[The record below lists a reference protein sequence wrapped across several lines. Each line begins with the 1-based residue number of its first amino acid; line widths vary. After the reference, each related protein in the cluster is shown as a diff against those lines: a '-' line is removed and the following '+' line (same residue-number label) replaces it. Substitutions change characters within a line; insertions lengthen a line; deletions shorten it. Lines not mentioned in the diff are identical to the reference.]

1 MSYDGGAMKRWVD
14 RFAQHVREHG
24 ELKPTTV
31 QGYLIYLEHL
41 ARFLERRGVRTVR
54 RLRLAELDAFLAH
67 RGARMSP
74 RSLYVVRAALRAF
87 LKYLYVLGELE
98 WDFGGDLARPSRFS
112 ADQRPKYLPWTEV
125 EGLLSGIDRDKPVG
139 KRAYAVL
146 ALLACQGLRAGEVA
160 KLRLEDLDF
169 KAGSIFIRER
179 KNGRSARL
187 PMAARVKGALEDYLQ
202 VRPASE
208 HGEVFLTVA
217 VPLRPLKPV
226 GVGRAVGS
234 RLRRR
239 FPGRVESCGSHVL
252 RHSFAKCLLDRGAR
266 LTDLGLML
274 GHRHLRSTLMY
285 ARIATEELREV
296 ADNYARLL

>member
-1 MSYDGGAMKRWVD
+1 MKRWVD
-14 RFAQHVREHG
+14 RFAQHAGEHG
-24 ELKPTTV
+24 GLKPTTV
-31 QGYLIYLEHL
+31 KVYLVWLEHL

-54 RLRLAELDAFLAH
+54 RLRLAELDAFMAQ

-74 RSLYVVRAALRAF
+74 RSLYNVRAALRAF
-87 LKYLYVLGELE
+87 LRYLYVVGELE
-98 WDFGGDLARPSRFS
+98 WDFGGELARPSRFS
-112 ADQRPKYLPWTEV
+112 ADQRPKYLPWAEV
-125 EGLLSGIDRDKPVG
+125 EALLSGVDRDSPVG

-169 KAGSIFIRER
+169 EAGSIFVRER
-179 KNGRSARL
+179 KNGRSGRL
-187 PMAARVKGALEDYLQ
+187 PMSARAREALEDYLR
-202 VRPASE
+202 VRPANVRA
-208 HGEVFLTVA
+208 EVFLTVKGA
-217 VPLRPLKPV
+217 PTPMSP
-226 GVGRAVGS
+226 GAVGQAAS
-234 RLRRR
+234 WRLRRR
-239 FPGRVESCGSHVL
+239 FPKRLEPRGAHVL

>member
-1 MSYDGGAMKRWVD
+1 MSYDAGAMKRWID

-24 ELKPTTV
+24 ELKPTTIQV
-31 QGYLIYLEHL
+31 YLIWLKQL

-74 RSLYVVRAALRAF
+74 RSLYTVRAALRAF
-87 LKYLYVLGELE
+87 LRYLYVLGELE

-112 ADQRPKYLPWTEV
+112 ADQRPKYLPWAEV
-125 EGLLSGIDRDKPVG
+125 EGFLSGVDRDSPVG

-146 ALLACQGLRAGEVA
+146 TLLACQGLRAGEVA

-169 KAGSIFIRER
+169 EAGSIFVRER
-179 KNGRSARL
+179 KNGQSARL
-187 PMAARVKGALEDYLQ
+187 PMSARVKEALEDYLR

-208 HGEVFLTVA
+208 CAEVFLTLGGA
-217 VPLRPLKPV
+217 LRPLSPG
-226 GVGRAVGS
+226 GVGSVAS
-234 RLRRR
+234 QRLRRR
-239 FPGRVESCGSHVL
+239 FPRRTESCGAHAL

-266 LTDLGLML
+266 LTDLGLIL

>member
-1 MSYDGGAMKRWVD
+1 M
-14 RFAQHVREHG
+14 
-24 ELKPTTV
+24 
-31 QGYLIYLEHL
+31 
-41 ARFLERRGVRTVR
+41 
-54 RLRLAELDAFLAH
+54 
-67 RGARMSP
+67 
-74 RSLYVVRAALRAF
+74 RAF
-87 LKYLYVLGELE
+87 LRYLYIQGELE

-112 ADQRPKYLPWTEV
+112 ADQRPKYLPWSEV
-125 EGLLSGIDRDKPVG
+125 EAFLSGVDRASPVG

-146 ALLACQGLRAGEVA
+146 TLLACQGLRAGEVA
-160 KLRLEDLDF
+160 KLRLEDLDLE
-169 KAGSIFIRER
+169 AGSIFVRER
-179 KNGRSARL
+179 KNGQSARL
-187 PMAARVKGALEDYLQ
+187 PMSARAKEALEDYVQ

-208 HGEVFLTVA
+208 RGPVFVTVDTS
-217 VPLRPLKPV
+217 LKPMSAV
-226 GVGRAVGS
+226 GVGRLAGS

-239 FPGRVESCGSHVL
+239 FPGRIESCGSHVL

>member
-1 MSYDGGAMKRWVD
+1 MRGLLD
-14 RFAQHVREHG
+14 RFAEHAREHG
-24 ELKPTTV
+24 ELKPLTV
-31 QGYLIYLEHL
+31 RSYLAWLEKL
-41 ARFLERRGVRTVR
+41 ARFLERRGARTVR

-74 RSLYVVRAALRAF
+74 RSLYVVRAAMRAF
-87 LKYLYVLGELE
+87 LRYLYVQGELE
-98 WDFGGDLARPSRFS
+98 WDIGGDLARPSRFS
-112 ADQRPKYLPWTEV
+112 ADQRPKYLPWAEV
-125 EGLLSGIDRDKPVG
+125 EGLLSGIDRDRPVG

-146 ALLACQGLRAGEVA
+146 TLLACQGLRAGEVA
-160 KLRLEDLDF
+160 KLRLEDIDF
-169 KAGSIFIRER
+169 KTGSIFIRER

-187 PMAARVKGALEDYLQ
+187 PMSARAKEALEDYLR

-208 HGEVFLTVA
+208 RGPAFVTVDTS
-217 VPLRPLKPV
+217 LKPMSAA
-226 GVGRAVGS
+226 GVGDLAGA

>member
-1 MSYDGGAMKRWVD
+1 MKRWVD
-14 RFAQHVREHG
+14 RFARHVREHG

-31 QGYLIYLEHL
+31 QVYLIWLKHL
-41 ARFLERRGVRTVR
+41 ARYLELRGVRTVR

-74 RSLYVVRAALRAF
+74 RSLYGVRAAMRAF
-87 LKYLYVLGELE
+87 LRYLYVQGELE

-112 ADQRPKYLPWTEV
+112 ADQRPKYLPWAEV
-125 EGLLSGIDRDKPVG
+125 EALLSGIDRDKPVG
-139 KRAYAVL
+139 KRAYAVM

-169 KAGSIFIRER
+169 KTGSIFIRER
-179 KNGRSARL
+179 KSGRSARL
-187 PMAARVKGALEDYLQ
+187 PMSARVKDAVEDYLR

-208 HGEVFLTVA
+208 RGPVFVTVDTS
-217 VPLRPLKPV
+217 LKPMSAARI
-226 GVGRAVGS
+226 GVLAGC

-239 FPGRVESCGSHVL
+239 FPGRIESCGSHVL
-252 RHSFAKCLLDRGAR
+252 RHSFAKSLLDRGAR